1 MKKNDPDAIYR
12 RDFVK
17 VAATCSAGAATAIP
31 IEGRESM
38 ASPRSVRDRFWLW
51 GHAAGSHDRG
61 WGLEQASRITPVE
74 AAFYM
79 SIPNVIMV
87 RYEGRPKPPFRQY
100 ALPFRALR
108 QIVWSVLGAGG
119 ATDQSEREEVL
130 SMASITPNLS
140 GVMMDDFF
148 NSEGDS
154 HVAALTTDELRRFQ
168 NRLKQGRRQLD
179 LWVVLYDHQLD
190 APVSAHLEHCD
201 VVTFWTWEARNLTNL
216 ESNFEKMERLTPD
229 KQRVLGCY
237 MWNYGEREA
246 MATTTMARQCE
257 KGLEWL
263 RQGRINGMIFL
274 ASCICDLEL
283 ESVEWTRRWIREVGE
298 EELI

>member
-1 MKKNDPDAIYR
+1 MKKNDPEAICR
-12 RDFVK
+12 RDLEK
-17 VAATCSAGAATAIP
+17 VAATFSAGDATAIP
-31 IEGRESM
+31 IGGRGSV
-38 ASPRSVRDRFWLW
+38 APPRSVRDRFWLW
-51 GHAAGSHDRG
+51 GHAVGSHDRG

-87 RYEGRPKPPFRQY
+87 QYEGRPRPPLRQY
-100 ALPFRALR
+100 ALPFCALR
-108 QIVWSVLGAGG
+108 EIVWSVVGAEG
-119 ATDQSEREEVL
+119 ATDRSEREEVL
-130 SMASITPNLS
+130 GLASVTPNLS

-168 NRLKQGRRQLD
+168 NRLKQGQRQLD

-190 APVSAHLEHCD
+190 APISAHLEYCD
-201 VVTFWTWEARNLTNL
+201 VVTFWTWEARNLTKF
-216 ESNFEKMERLTPD
+216 ESDFEEMERLTPG

-237 MWNYGEREA
+237 MWNYGEREP
-246 MATTTMARQCE
+246 MSTTAMARQCE

-263 RQGRINGMIFL
+263 RQGRIQGMIFL

-283 ESVEWTRRWIREVGE
+283 ESVEWTRKWIREVGD
-298 EELI
+298 ELI